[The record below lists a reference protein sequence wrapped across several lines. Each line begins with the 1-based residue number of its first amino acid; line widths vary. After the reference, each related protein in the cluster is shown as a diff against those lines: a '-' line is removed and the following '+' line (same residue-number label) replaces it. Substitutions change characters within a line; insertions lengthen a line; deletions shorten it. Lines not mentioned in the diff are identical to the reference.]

1 MEINRYGIALKRL
14 SASDIELVRQWRND
28 PKIAQHM
35 FYKVAITPEQ
45 QRDWFLSVNN
55 VANFFFLIQH
65 HQQPVGL
72 INISSIDWDKGT
84 AYTGLFI
91 YDDHCLSSDV
101 PVMASLAMLDTFFL
115 VFGLQKVYAKVK
127 GDNQVAHQYNTTLG
141 FSRTKKIELG
151 QGYEYELS
159 QENYLVKAQNLRQAA
174 VRLKGNQ
181 TTIEFH
187 QQDEVNEFLKEKLI
201 AVPET
206 IIKSLKIVLR

>member
-1 MEINRYGIALKRL
+1 MQINRYGIALKRL

-28 PKIAQHM
+28 PKIARHM
-35 FYKVAITPEQ
+35 FYKVVITPEQ
-45 QRDWFLSVNN
+45 QREWFLSVNN

-101 PVMASLAMLDTFFL
+101 PVMASLAMLDTFFF

-127 GDNQVAHQYNTTLG
+127 GDNQVAHQYNSTLG

-187 QQDEVNEFLKEKLI
+187 QQDEVNEFLTEKLI
-201 AVPET
+201 AVSET
-206 IIKSLKIVLR
+206 IIKSLNIVLR

>member
-1 MEINRYGIALKRL
+1 MQINRYGIALKRL

>member
-1 MEINRYGIALKRL
+1 MQINRYGIALKRL

-201 AVPET
+201 ALPET